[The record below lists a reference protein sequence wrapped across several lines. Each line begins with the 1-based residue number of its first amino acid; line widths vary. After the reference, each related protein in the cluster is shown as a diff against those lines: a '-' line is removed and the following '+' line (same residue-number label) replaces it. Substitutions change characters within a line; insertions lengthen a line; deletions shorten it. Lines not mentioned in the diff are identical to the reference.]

1 MIRTSQNSS
10 EYSKMERSNEESW
23 VTEPREFDR
32 FHDYLGLARLIT
44 KTHLDSYSRRTSVSD
59 SFEDFSTVD
68 KAAVDSDQD
77 DSSIDSSESTGGF
90 RPFTID
96 ELSRVSRPVTTSRRW
111 VVPKPSWCVFCKNNG
126 EPEAVYTSHVLKDSL
141 DKVACPRL
149 RAYICPL
156 CGTSGDDAHT
166 IKYCPTNL
174 GSLQPA
180 PSKTS
185 TGHLGMFISSRL
197 LPTKERVSI
206 WLTALQLNPI
216 GSYQS
221 QHNFQKETDV
231 QLSASWSRISK
242 IVGKIKNGQLIGWI

>member
-1 MIRTSQNSS
+1 MESFSIFWMIRTNQNISD
-10 EYSKMERSNEESW
+10 YSKMERSNEQAW
-23 VTEPREFDR
+23 VAEPKEFDR

-44 KTHLDSYSRRTSVSD
+44 KTHVDSSSRRSSFSD
-59 SFEDFSTVD
+59 SSEDFSIVD
-68 KAAVDSDQD
+68 ETSVHSEQD
-77 DSSIDSSESTGGF
+77 DSSVDSSDSTGGF

-96 ELSRVSRPVTTSRRW
+96 ELSRVSRPVATSRRW

-126 EPEAVYTSHVLKDSL
+126 EPEAVYTSHVLKDSR

-166 IKYCPTNL
+166 VKYCPTNL

-180 PSKTS
+180 PSKSSTS
-185 TGHLGMFISSRL
+185 HLSMLISSRL

-206 WLTALQLNPI
+206 
-216 GSYQS
+216 
-221 QHNFQKETDV
+221 
-231 QLSASWSRISK
+231 
-242 IVGKIKNGQLIGWI
+242 